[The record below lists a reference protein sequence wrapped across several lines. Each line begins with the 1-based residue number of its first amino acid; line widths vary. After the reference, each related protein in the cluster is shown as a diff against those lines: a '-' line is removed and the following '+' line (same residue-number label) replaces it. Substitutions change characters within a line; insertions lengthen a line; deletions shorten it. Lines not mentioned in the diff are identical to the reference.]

1 METKNTFSRSNSR
14 SKFGLVKPGKTRLNL
29 FNISRDS
36 NNYLNDRV
44 AKVKERTGLALGS
57 VSKRDHYNVAA
68 NRGETS
74 DQGLKIR
81 DINKSVEHQRV
92 NI

>member
-1 METKNTFSRSNSR
+1 MEKRNVPTGKRFRSVNFQER
-14 SKFGLVKPGKTRLNL
+14 SEAATRDNEKW
-29 FNISRDS
+29 
-36 NNYLNDRV
+36 
-44 AKVKERTGLALGS
+44 KV
-57 VSKRDHYNVAA
+57 
-68 NRGETS
+68 RGETS